1 MTKKEFHVLV
11 NIQWKRILEERNKDD
26 RPKKAKD
33 SNEPSVTSIEASDP
47 EE

>member
-1 MTKKEFHVLV
+1 MTKKEFHVPV
-11 NIQWKRILEERNKDD
+11 NIQWKRILEGRNKDD

-33 SNEPSVTSIEASDP
+33 SNEASVTSIEASDP